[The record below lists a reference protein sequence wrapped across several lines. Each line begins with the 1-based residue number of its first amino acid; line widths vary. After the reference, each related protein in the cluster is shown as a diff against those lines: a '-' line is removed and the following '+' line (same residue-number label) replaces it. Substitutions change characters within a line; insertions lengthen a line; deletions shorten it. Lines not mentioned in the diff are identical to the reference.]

1 MLVAQ
6 ACAFNAVPIST
17 AYDSLGP
24 EGLKHALKE
33 TEVHSMF
40 TNADLLPT
48 LLKVIEKTETVKVI
62 VYDGEADPKIIE
74 DLKNVREG
82 MKVVTLDEVVEI
94 GKKNPVEAI
103 KANREEV
110 YCCMYTSG
118 SSEFASVSMVIEAV
132 RAHPTYSWYTKGCA
146 SDAR

>member
-94 GKKNPVEAI
+94 GKRTPLKLSRRTGRRCTVACILVVPV
-103 KANREEV
+103 
-110 YCCMYTSG
+110 
-118 SSEFASVSMVIEAV
+118 SSH
-132 RAHPTYSWYTKGCA
+132 RYPW
-146 SDAR
+146 